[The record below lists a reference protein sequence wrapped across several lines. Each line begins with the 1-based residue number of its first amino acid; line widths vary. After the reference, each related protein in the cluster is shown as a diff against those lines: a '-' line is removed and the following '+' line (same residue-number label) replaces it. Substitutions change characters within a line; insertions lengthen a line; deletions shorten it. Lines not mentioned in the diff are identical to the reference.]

1 MATDAVTPNVS
12 SAPPAAAPAAPAPA
26 AAAPVAAPPAA
37 APVAAPATPAANEP
51 IRPNEGEGNAEFLQR
66 VMKAGSE
73 KKAAAEAAAAE
84 VPVVEPPKAEAA
96 VPAAGDTPAVEGV
109 EAKPAVEAKPD
120 AAAVVEP
127 PKPEGEA
134 EEEFTLDPLGP
145 LPIPELAAK
154 FKEHPELAAALEKA
168 GIERNTLFATARLA
182 TKAAKY
188 DEIFDGDLDTA
199 TTAKQQAER
208 FADLGDRFTAIKDPE
223 TTRSFLQDLM
233 SLSYQLDDDGNPVID
248 PATKQPKTDGSV
260 GRFMDNVLGMALA
273 YQENAGREKK
283 DEDLLAAVDIL
294 KARTGLSRGTAS
306 AEQENMTE
314 EQKAREAAINSR
326 EQEIRRQEFEA
337 TSAREKEFEIKVAS
351 GIDTK
356 LNDEIA
362 KILSF
367 TDLTGDL
374 TKGQQKLVADEI
386 REKVTERLKGS
397 KIFFSKLDAL
407 MRRPM
412 GDKTQQ
418 ARVAHGINSARPLIP
433 VIARQVL
440 KEQGITL
447 KAKASAKIAKSD
459 AQAVATRSEIKT
471 GGQPAKPAAAPNAQQ
486 LTEQVRTEFLAANK
500 REPTTAEMFQAI
512 AQKKAQLG

>member
-1 MATDAVTPNVS
+1 M
-12 SAPPAAAPAAPAPA
+12 
-26 AAAPVAAPPAA
+26 
-37 APVAAPATPAANEP
+37 
-51 IRPNEGEGNAEFLQR
+51 
-66 VMKAGSE
+66 
-73 KKAAAEAAAAE
+73 
-84 VPVVEPPKAEAA
+84 
-96 VPAAGDTPAVEGV
+96 
-109 EAKPAVEAKPD
+109 
-120 AAAVVEP
+120 
-127 PKPEGEA
+127 
-134 EEEFTLDPLGP
+134 GP
-145 LPIPELAAK
+145 LPTTELAAK

-199 TTAKQQAER
+199 TTAKADAER
-208 FADLGDRFTAIKDPE
+208 LGEMVDMFANASDPDK
-223 TTRSFLQDLM
+223 TRGVLQKFM
-233 SLSYQLDDDGNPVID
+233 EFSYKLDEEGNPVID
-248 PATKQPKTDGSV
+248 PATNQPKTDGSV
-260 GRFMDNVLGMALA
+260 GRFMDNVLSMVLEFQTNRGKEA
-273 YQENAGREKK
+273 K

-306 AEQENMTE
+306 ADQENLTE

-326 EQEIRRQEFEA
+326 EETFRRQEDA
-337 TSAREKEFEIKVAS
+337 ARSAREQEFEVKVAS

-412 GDKTQQ
+412 GEKTQQ
-418 ARVAHGINSARPLIP
+418 ARIAHGINSARPLIP
-433 VIARQVL
+433 VIARAVL
-440 KEQGITL
+440 KEQGISL
-447 KAKASAKIAKSD
+447 KAKTSAKITKSD
-459 AQAVATRSEIKT
+459 AQEKAARSEIKT
-471 GGQPAKPAAAPNAQQ
+471 GGQPAKPAAAQTAQEM
-486 LTEQVRTEFLAANK
+486 TETVRSEFLAANK

-512 AQKKAQLG
+512 ALKKSQLGQG

>member
-26 AAAPVAAPPAA
+26 AAAPAAAPPAA
-37 APVAAPATPAANEP
+37 APVASAAPSASEP
-51 IRPNEGEGNAEFLQR
+51 IKPNEGEGNAEFLQR

-84 VPVVEPPKAEAA
+84 VPAIEPPKADAA
-96 VPAAGDTPAVEGV
+96 VPAAGDTPAVEGAEAKPVV
-109 EAKPAVEAKPD
+109 EAKPPD
-120 AAAVVEP
+120 AAVVEP
-127 PKPEGEA
+127 PKPEGE
-134 EEEFTLDPLGP
+134 EEEFTLDPMGP
-145 LPIPELAAK
+145 LPTTELAAK
-154 FKEHPELAAALEKA
+154 FKEHPELTAALEKA

-306 AEQENMTE
+306 ADQENLTE

-326 EQEIRRQEFEA
+326 EETFRRQEDA
-337 TSAREKEFEIKVAS
+337 ARSAREQEFEIKVAS

-433 VIARQVL
+433 VIARAVL

-447 KAKASAKIAKSD
+447 KAKVSAKIAKSD

-486 LTEQVRTEFLAANK
+486 LTEQVRSEFLAANK

-512 AQKKAQLG
+512 ALKKSQLG